1 MNLVKVLIKLLNI
14 KRWTFLSHFQL
25 RIFNIYVSPHSLI
38 LCSQNQL
45 VMQHFFKES
54 KETKAFVSRQL
65 SWLCSYVCS
74 VPKLCLT
81 LQPHG
86 LQHARF
92 PCHSL
97 SPAICSHSYPLSR
110 WCCLTISFSVI
121 PFSCSQSFPAT
132 GPLPM
137 NWLFASGG
145 QSIRASASSSV
156 LSSEYSG
163 LISFRMSWFEILAVQ
178 ETLESSPAPQFESI
192 YILQH
197 SAFFIVQFSHLY
209 MTTGKTIAL
218 TIWTLVSKM
227 IYLLFNTLSR
237 FIIAFLLRSQV
248 SFNFMAAVILS
259 SDFVI
264 I

>member
-156 LSSEYSG
+156 LSSDIQGWFPSG
-163 LISFRMSWFEILAVQ
+163 WAGLKSLLSKKL
-178 ETLESSPAPQFESI
+178 SSL
-192 YILQH
+192 LQH
-197 SAFFIVQFSHLY
+197 HSSKASIFFSTQPSLLSNSHIC
-209 MTTGKTIAL
+209 T
-218 TIWTLVSKM
+218 W
-227 IYLLFNTLSR
+227 LLEKP
-237 FIIAFLLRSQV
+237 
-248 SFNFMAAVILS
+248 
-259 SDFVI
+259 
-264 I
+264 

>member
-1 MNLVKVLIKLLNI
+1 MKIESLNKMNLVKVLIKLLNI
-14 KRWTFLSHFQL
+14 KRWTFLSPFQL

-45 VMQHFFKES
+45 VMWHFFKES

-65 SWLCSYVCS
+65 GWLCSYVCS
-74 VPKLCLT
+74 VPQLCLT

-92 PCHSL
+92 PCPSL
-97 SPAICSHSYPLSR
+97 SPAVCSHSYPLSL

-121 PFSCSQSFPAT
+121 PFSCSQSCPAT

-163 LISFRMSWFEILAVQ
+163 LISFRMSWFDLLAVQ
-178 ETLESSPAPQFESI
+178 ETLKSL
-192 YILQH
+192 LQH
-197 SAFFIVQFSHLY
+197 HSSKASIFFSTQPSLLSNSHIC
-209 MTTGKTIAL
+209 T
-218 TIWTLVSKM
+218 W
-227 IYLLFNTLSR
+227 LLEKP
-237 FIIAFLLRSQV
+237 
-248 SFNFMAAVILS
+248 
-259 SDFVI
+259 
-264 I
+264 